1 MVAAGETE
9 FGLDFD
15 GAFIGGQG
23 FSGPER
29 GFERPA
35 QVVPEL
41 EVLRVQREGLAIDGN
56 GPLEVAQ
63 FITGVA
69 QAVIGVGR
77 SRIELGCVPEPL
89 FRFCFSTGVVQ
100 DKAQEIGH
108 FTIRG
113 CALEQIAAEDFSLR
127 VVSLSA
133 RVSRGL

>member
-1 MVAAGETE
+1 MGVEMGGILLQSGGERIRR
-9 FGLDFD
+9 
-15 GAFIGGQG
+15 A
-23 FSGPER
+23 R
-29 GFERPA
+29 
-35 QVVPEL
+35 
-41 EVLRVQREGLAIDGN
+41 GLARCSIDA
-56 GPLEVAQ
+56 AQ
-63 FITGVA
+63 G
-69 QAVIGVGR
+69 VIGVGR